1 MKKELII
8 ATVLAATSVFALES
22 NSVSFLPV
30 SNPPSTTQDG
40 KNLMLLSLPFK
51 GYGSDS
57 VNVADVLVTDT
68 LSAGDVLYVPTATKG
83 TYDQYTL
90 ASGKAS
96 WTPGKKVTINASGVP
111 VAGSSD
117 SATEATIPR
126 GQPFWLKTA
135 ATNVKLLGELPTQT
149 KTSVTVTTDNN
160 GYKLVAPT
168 TTEQVI
174 TLGSLKEAAGTGDLI
189 ILANGTRYQK
199 VSSGWKLMPA
209 RTAASDDIVIS
220 AGTGFWYKANNAA
233 RTLSL

>member
-51 GYGSDS
+51 GYGAAES

-68 LSAGDVLYVPTATKG
+68 LEVGDVLYVPTATKG

-96 WTPGKKVTINASGVP
+96 WTPGKKVTINASGAP

-117 SATEATIPR
+117 SATEATIQR

-135 ATNVKLLGELPTQT
+135 ATSVKLLGELPMQE
-149 KTSVTVTTDNN
+149 KMSVTVTTANN

-174 TLGSLKEAAGTGDLI
+174 TLGSLNAGKGDLI

-209 RTAASDDIVIS
+209 RTDASDDIVIS
-220 AGTGFWYKANNAA
+220 AGTGFWYKANNAE
-233 RTLSL
+233 RKLFL